1 MSRLWMWLSGVFF
14 GMLFASFALQSQA
27 GNFPGE
33 QPVYGRDV
41 GLETRL
47 FYVAAGSD
55 GAGKVE
61 YVCKSFPGTT
71 GSDDVADDVWQVMRL
86 TYDTDDRVSTVAF
99 AGDDD
104 AYNQICSNRTSL
116 NYN

>member
-1 MSRLWMWLSGVFF
+1 M
-14 GMLFASFALQSQA
+14 
-27 GNFPGE
+27 
-33 QPVYGRDV
+33 
-41 GLETRL
+41 
-47 FYVAAGSD
+47 
-55 GAGKVE
+55 
-61 YVCKSFPGTT
+61 
-71 GSDDVADDVWQVMRL
+71 ADDVWQVMRL